1 MRVLGIETSCDETA
15 AAVVEDARVVLSDVV
30 GTQVDLHARY
40 GGVVP
45 EIASRRH
52 LEVVDD
58 VIALAL
64 ERAGLALGDVDG
76 IAVTTRP
83 GLIGSLV
90 VGLSSAKAYA
100 WAAGKP
106 IVGVH
111 HVVAHLS
118 GARLAEPGCDPPAV
132 EPPFVGLVASGG
144 HSDLILVRD
153 WLEPELVGETRDD
166 AAGEALDKVARHLG
180 LGYPGGPAME
190 VAARGSTDPI
200 AFPVADLGHS
210 LDFSFSGAKTAVVRF
225 TAALGPEEALRR
237 RADIAAGFQ
246 AAVVGPL
253 ARNAL
258 SACVA
263 EGARLLV
270 VGGGVAANGLL
281 RSILA
286 DDCASAG
293 IALAL
298 APMGYCTDNAAMVA
312 SAGCELLARGCRDDL
327 LLDCE
332 SIAPIARARG

>member
-52 LEVVDD
+52 LEVIDD

-64 ERAGLALGDVDG
+64 DHAGIALRDVEG
-76 IAVTTRP
+76 LAVTTRP

-100 WAAGKP
+100 WAASKP

-111 HVVAHLS
+111 HIVAHLS
-118 GARLAEPGCDPPAV
+118 AARLAESGGEPPPV

-180 LGYPGGPAME
+180 LGYPGGPALE
-190 VAARGSTDPI
+190 AAARGSTEPVE
-200 AFPVADLGHS
+200 FPVADLGDS
-210 LDFSFSGAKTAVVRF
+210 LDFSFSGVKTAVVRL
-225 TAALGPEEALRR
+225 TAALGPDDTLRR
-237 RADIAAGFQ
+237 RADLAAGFQ

-253 ARNAL
+253 ARNAAR
-258 SACVA
+258 ACVA
-263 EGARLLV
+263 EGVDLLIA
-270 VGGGVAANGLL
+270 GGGVAANALL
-281 RSILA
+281 RSLLA
-286 DDCASAG
+286 DECAAAG
-293 IALAL
+293 ITLAL
-298 APMGYCTDNAAMVA
+298 APMRYCTDNAAMVA
-312 SAGCELLARGCRDDL
+312 SAGCELLSRGRRDDL

-332 SIAPIARARG
+332 STGPIARRRG